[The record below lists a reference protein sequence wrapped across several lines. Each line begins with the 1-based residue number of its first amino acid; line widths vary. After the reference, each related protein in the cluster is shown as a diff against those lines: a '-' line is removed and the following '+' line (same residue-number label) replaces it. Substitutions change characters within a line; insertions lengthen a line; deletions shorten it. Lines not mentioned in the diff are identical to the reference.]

1 MLNLRLFVCVFGLGL
16 SVFVAG
22 GVQAQDTVGF
32 LPELIKPETVKRLE
46 LSEDQV
52 AKMRTLI
59 SQRMAAVIGL
69 SQQMREAPPNER
81 KQMQADFNAESE
93 KLGLEILDE
102 KQQASA
108 KQVRIEWMG
117 LLSLEDESVATALN
131 LADWQK
137 TTVAQWSAKVRDS
150 RRSPQAKKIRD
161 EAEGAIRKDLSESQ
175 WVAWQVQAGKLPA
188 TTKVTPLPPDKDA
201 PKVVGQSPTEATA
214 NATLPVDDVRLEI
227 NFQGEP
233 WDNVLKWLATQADMA
248 LQTDVIPPG
257 SFTYRDRSRGY
268 SVGETMDIMNAS
280 LLNTGFTMVRRER
293 ILKCIDLEQPL
304 SKELIKE
311 FAEFVTTPEELAK
324 RGDFEP
330 VRYMFSLSR
339 MDPEDA
345 KSEIESMLSILGSVS
360 SLTSAGQLA
369 VTDTAGNVRAIAAM
383 IKRAEDPESARG
395 STIVNFPLK
404 HITAEEVLT
413 AARPLLGLPAEQNTS
428 PDLSLATDTFGTV
441 IYGTGKA
448 DKLQQLRDLV
458 LLMDTAPSEQ
468 EKSSVLSENPV
479 IQQHRVKGGDLEIA
493 YQVVSQLLAGLPDV
507 KLAKDETAKMLIL
520 QGRSAEHKLVRETL
534 ATLAGEASDFKVI
547 QLQKLDARLAI
558 DAIKKFFGIADT
570 TDAGAAG
577 PVIDGDQFARQV
589 WVKGSATEV
598 EQIRTFIEELEK
610 NAEATDVFGEKVR
623 VIPLTGRSAAST
635 LQQAQELWNATNGK
649 NKIRVIEKIAPSK
662 SSLPQIGIGLE
673 RSEAEAVPG
682 VSEAPEAKVPE
693 AKVPEPASP
702 AKNKEARRAVILRD
716 WTPGKA
722 VVETAPIGRLASLI
736 SKPQESSSSDRTQT
750 EPAKEQADEST
761 GSDIVIMQGPGG
773 LIITSEDKAALE
785 QFDRMMRM
793 ISEQNALGSS
803 EPTVIY
809 LKNIKAAAA
818 KELLET
824 IMSGTAGTSSGGGS
838 LLGDL
843 AGGVMGGGM
852 FGALLGGGGS
862 STTSSPS
869 SSGLAS
875 GDYTIT
881 SDPRLNALII
891 KASPQDMAMCEELLK
906 VIDQVE
912 SPISIE
918 TRGQVAMIP
927 VITQNVTDVVAML
940 KQLYGDR
947 IEGAAGGGGGGG
959 NRQPDPQAFIE
970 ALRGGGGGGRG
981 GRGGA
986 SSELKES
993 KISLSAEVNTNT
1005 LVVIAQPQV
1014 IKEIETLVAFFDAK
1028 GTGDGEETVTVTS
1041 VPGGQTGKNLGAA
1054 LKRALGAKAKVN
1066 TTPADGT
1073 QSSSNSS
1080 QPSGS
1085 SGSSDEEAARRR
1097 AEFFQRMRDS
1107 GAFGGG
1113 GAPGGGGRSFTP
1125 GGGGFPG
1132 GGGGF
1137 PGGGGP
1143 GGTRGGDSGG
1153 RGGR

>member
-1 MLNLRLFVCVFGLGL
+1 MANLRFLV
-16 SVFVAG
+16 SVVVLVAG
-22 GVQAQDTVGF
+22 WVATGSAQAQDIVGV
-32 LPELIKPETVKRLE
+32 LPELIKPEVAKRLQ
-46 LSEDQV
+46 LSEDQI
-52 AKMRTLI
+52 AKVRTLI
-59 SQRMAAVIGL
+59 SQRMAAVVGL
-69 SQQMREAPPNER
+69 GQQIREAPPTER

-93 KLGLEILDE
+93 KLGLALLDE
-102 KQQASA
+102 AQQAGA
-108 KQVRIEWMG
+108 KQVRVEWLG
-117 LLSLEDESVATALN
+117 LLSLEDDSVATALN

-137 TTVAQWSAKVRDS
+137 ATVAQWVTKVRDS
-150 RRSPQAKKIRD
+150 RRSPLAQKTRD
-161 EAEGAIRKDLSESQ
+161 EAERAIRKELSESQ
-175 WVAWQVQAGKLPA
+175 WVAWQVQAGKIAASTAVSPM
-188 TTKVTPLPPDKDA
+188 PPDKNA
-201 PKVVGQSPTEATA
+201 PTATVGTQAPTDATA
-214 NATLPVDDVRLEI
+214 NAELPVEAVRLEI

-248 LQTDVIPPG
+248 LQSDVIPPG

-280 LLNTGFTMVRRER
+280 MLNTGYTLVRRGR
-293 ILKCIDLEQPL
+293 LMKCIDLEQPL

-311 FAEFVTTPEELAK
+311 FAELVKTPEELAK

-330 VRYMFSLSR
+330 VRYLFSLSR
-339 MDPEDA
+339 MDPEVA
-345 KSEIESMLSILGSVS
+345 KTEIESMLSILGSVS
-360 SLTSAGQLA
+360 SMASAGQIA
-369 VTDTAGNVRAIAAM
+369 VTDVAGNVRAIAAM
-383 IKRAEDPESARG
+383 VKRAEDPESARG
-395 STIVNFPLK
+395 STIVEFPLK
-404 HITAEEVLT
+404 HITAEEILT

-441 IYGTGKA
+441 IYATGKA
-448 DKLQQLRDLV
+448 EKLQQLRDLV
-458 LLMDTAPSEQ
+458 KLMDTAPTEQ
-468 EKSSVLSENPV
+468 EKSSVKAENPV
-479 IQQHRVKGGDLEIA
+479 VQRHRVKGGDLEIA
-493 YQVVSQLLAGLPDV
+493 YQVVSQLLAGLPEIR
-507 KLAKDETAKMLIL
+507 LAKDEVSKMLIL
-520 QGRSAEHKLVRETL
+520 QARSAEHKLVEDTL

-570 TDAGAAG
+570 KDAGAGG

-589 WVKGSATEV
+589 WVKGSASEV
-598 EQIRTFIEELEK
+598 EQIRTFIQELEK

-623 VIPLTGRSAAST
+623 VIPLTGRSAANT
-635 LQQAQELWNATNGK
+635 LQQAQELWKATNGK
-649 NKIRVIEKIAPSK
+649 NRIKIIENSLPSK
-662 SSLPQIGIGLE
+662 SSLPQ
-673 RSEAEAVPG
+673 RSVE
-682 VSEAPEAKVPE
+682 PEVKA
-693 AKVPEPASP
+693 APASET
-702 AKNKEARRAVILRD
+702 KGKEARRAIILRD
-716 WTPGKA
+716 GELPSTA
-722 VVETAPIGRLASLI
+722 VAERAPVGRLASMLM
-736 SKPQESSSSDRTQT
+736 KPQEASASDVKKD
-750 EPAKEQADEST
+750 AAADEGA

-773 LIITSEDKAALE
+773 LIITSDDKAALE

-793 ISEQNALGSS
+793 ISEQAQLGSG

-809 LKNIKAAAA
+809 LKHIKAAAA

-824 IMSGTAGTSSGGGS
+824 IMSGSSGSSSSGGS

-852 FGALLGGGGS
+852 FGALLGGGAGGGS
-862 STTSSPS
+862 STSSPS

-906 VIDQVE
+906 IIDQVE

-927 VITQNVTDVVAML
+927 VITQNVTDVVSML

-947 IEGAAGGGGGGG
+947 IEGAAAAGGGG

-970 ALRGGGGGGRG
+970 ALRGGGGSRG

-1014 IKEIETLVAFFDAK
+1014 IKEIETLVGFFDEQ
-1028 GTGDGEETVTVTS
+1028 GTGDGQETITVAPI
-1041 VPGGQTGKNLGAA
+1041 PGGATGKNLGAA
-1054 LKRALGAKAKVN
+1054 LKRALGSKAKVN
-1066 TTPADGT
+1066 TTPAEGT
-1073 QSSSNSS
+1073 PSSNAAQ
-1080 QPSGS
+1080 QPGA
-1085 SGSSDEEAARRR
+1085 GGTDEEAARRR
-1097 AEFFQRMRDS
+1097 AEFFQRMRD
-1107 GAFGGG
+1107 GGGFGGG
-1113 GAPGGGGRSFTP
+1113 AAGGGRTGGGGFGGFPGGGGVAPGGGRT
-1125 GGGGFPG
+1125 GGGGFGGFPG
-1132 GGGGF
+1132 GGGGA
-1137 PGGGGP
+1137 PAGGN
-1143 GGTRGGDSGG
+1143 TGG